1 MGVDTLK
8 RQEELT
14 TLRSNKKYTRRE
26 VIGCG
31 LLGIS
36 AIGRLSLLPTGKLV
50 AKRVE
55 DEVGHQTTQARLRPT
70 PGKWADNEVTIAW
83 LGHASFLIN
92 FFGTKI
98 IIDPA
103 LGSRIGLT
111 PFRGHTI
118 GLSRYI
124 SAPLNSGEVG
134 PIDLLLVSH
143 AHTDHYDYPTLH
155 QLQSPNTIA
164 VTAKNTT
171 PLWQGMKFRSLEEMH
186 WRDSKSLAGVE
197 VKAIEAKH
205 WGARLPWQKGMEAN
219 SLLLSKNG
227 VNIFFGGDTGYTDL
241 IKQQLT
247 GIPVDLAIM
256 GIAAYSPKSFE
267 ARHATPEQAWKM
279 AEEISA
285 KWIIPMHWG
294 TFKLSNEPM
303 EEPITRF
310 RQVAAGQ
317 LDKVPIQEVGA
328 SWVLPR

>member
-1 MGVDTLK
+1 MK
-8 RQEELT
+8 SQKELT
-14 TLRSNKKYTRRE
+14 TLLSQKKYTRRE
-26 VIGCG
+26 VIGLG
-31 LLGIS
+31 LLGM
-36 AIGRLSLLPTGKLV
+36 LSVTGLSILPTGKLLTKGV
-50 AKRVE
+50 AEVVE
-55 DEVGHQTTQARLRPT
+55 LQSNQARLRPT
-70 PGKWADNEVTIAW
+70 PEKWSENEVTVAW

-111 PFRGHTI
+111 PFGEHTI
-118 GLSRYI
+118 GPSRYI
-124 SAPLNSGEVG
+124 SAALNSGEVG

-143 AHTDHYDYPTLH
+143 AHTDHFDYPSLR

-171 PLWQGMKFRSLEEMH
+171 PLWKGMNFRSIEEMH
-186 WRDSKSLAGVE
+186 WSDSKSLAGVE
-197 VKAIEAKH
+197 VKAIEGKH
-205 WGARLPWQKGMEAN
+205 WGARLPWEKGMEAN

-241 IKQQLT
+241 IKQQLA
-247 GIPVDLAIM
+247 GIPIDLAIM

-267 ARHATPEQAWKM
+267 AKHATPEQAWKM

-294 TFKLSNEPM
+294 TFNLSKEPM

-310 RQVAAGQ
+310 RQAAAGQ
-317 LDKVPIQEVGA
+317 MEKMAIQEVGA
-328 SWVLPR
+328 SWVLPNRA